1 VARGIYEAMSIEG
14 GAATAGHRRSRELD
28 AVRAVAAL
36 MVLTGHAYALS
47 GAVADR
53 TALDPVPVLV
63 NTGGAGIWL
72 FFALSGYLIAAPF
85 LRALRDGA
93 PLPSLGGYL
102 LRRGA
107 RILPAYWVAFAA
119 LAVLVPVSMTWWQ
132 PLLHGVLLHNLVP
145 GEAQALFF
153 VAWTLGIELLFY
165 LFVPVA
171 AWAVRRA
178 VGERP
183 IAASALALGVVALWA
198 ASIAYAIWAAV
209 SYPGFGATA
218 AAGSDVARLTLPAM
232 LSVFCPGLLVVL
244 AEDAGWAGV
253 RGLARRPL
261 AALALAAPFALAG
274 ALLFT
279 SESTVVFDLSRQP
292 WAIAAGLVVIAALNG
307 FGALGRAARWLAPA
321 GLISYGLYLWHW
333 VVVRVLV
340 DRGVDAPGWP
350 LRTLLV
356 LAIAVPLATA
366 SWLLLERPLLRLT
379 SRWWQGRRRSGTSG
393 APAGSAL
400 PASARRS

>member
-1 VARGIYEAMSIEG
+1 MSVEG
-14 GAATAGHRRSRELD
+14 GAATAGQRRSRELD

-36 MVLTGHAYALS
+36 MVLAGHAYAVS
-47 GAVADR
+47 GSAPSR
-53 TALDPVPVLV
+53 TLLEPKAMLV
-63 NTGGAGIWL
+63 NNGGAGIWL

-85 LRALRDGA
+85 LRALRDGTK
-93 PLPSLGGYL
+93 LPSFGGYL

-119 LAVLVPVSMTWWQ
+119 LAVLVPVTMTWWQ
-132 PLLHGVLLHNLVP
+132 PLLHGVLLQNLVP

-153 VAWTLGIELLFY
+153 VAWTLGIEVLFY

-171 AWAVRRA
+171 AWAVRLA

-183 IAASALALGVVALWA
+183 IPASTLALGVAGLWA

-209 SYPGFGATA
+209 TWPGFGATA
-218 AAGSDVARLTLPAM
+218 APNSDVARLTLPAF

-244 AEDAGWAGV
+244 AEDARWAGV
-253 RGLARRPL
+253 RGLAGRPL
-261 AALALAAPFALAG
+261 AALALAAPFALIG
-274 ALLFT
+274 ALMFT
-279 SESTVVFDLSRQP
+279 SDSTVVFDLSRQP

-307 FGALGRAARWLAPA
+307 FGALGPAARRLAPA

-333 VVVRVLV
+333 VVVTALV
-340 DRGVDAPGWP
+340 DRGIDVPGWP

-356 LAIAVPLATA
+356 LAITVPLATA

-379 SRWWQGRRRSGTSG
+379 SRWWQGRRTRR
-393 APAGSAL
+393 PA
-400 PASARRS
+400 ASASASAEPA